1 MAGGNKANSPKTKKR
16 KSQQLVKEQRQAD
29 AKRRMRSQYFSPAR
43 PGQNRDG

>member
-16 KSQQLVKEQRQAD
+16 KSQQLVQEQRQAD
-29 AKRRMRSQYFSPAR
+29 AKRRLRSQYFASNR